1 MSDTKN
7 FENAYIRLKVPQ
19 REPMCML
26 YHTCMALTS
35 PHNAAFSDLAR
46 LGARVRSARQERGL
60 TQRELS
66 TLTGITRLRII
77 AIERGEGTVAI
88 EAYAI
93 VARTLGISLRATGA
107 QTPTVQ

>member
-1 MSDTKN
+1 
-7 FENAYIRLKVPQ
+7 
-19 REPMCML
+19 ML
-26 YHTCMALTS
+26 YHTPMPPNST
-35 PHNAAFSDLAR
+35 PHTAAFSDLAR

-60 TQRELS
+60 TQREVS

-93 VARTLGISLRATGA
+93 VARTLGISLRASGA
-107 QTPTVQ
+107 ITPTVQ